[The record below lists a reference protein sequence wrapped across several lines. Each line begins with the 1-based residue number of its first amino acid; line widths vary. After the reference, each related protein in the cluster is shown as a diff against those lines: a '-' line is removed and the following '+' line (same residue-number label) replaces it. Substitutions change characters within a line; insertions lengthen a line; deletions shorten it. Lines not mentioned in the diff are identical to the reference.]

1 MYCIWLFWDVM
12 YKKVKSSRFTG
23 VSNKGCGGGSS
34 TIPPPLAHTP
44 FLNLSLFWQNVS
56 VKVPEPML
64 SVNLE
69 YFIIKNEIQNSL
81 NIQSRRNQIFIND
94 DSFERSYLRFAPT
107 IRITTQKQS
116 LSHSYLI
123 QTFVNEINIKFWN
136 DFRVIPPQIFR

>member
-12 YKKVKSSRFTG
+12 YKKVKSSRFKG
-23 VSNKGCGGGSS
+23 VSNKGW
-34 TIPPPLAHTP
+34 
-44 FLNLSLFWQNVS
+44 NLSLFWQNVS

>member
-12 YKKVKSSRFTG
+12 YKKVKSSRFKG
-23 VSNKGCGGGSS
+23 VSNKDW
-34 TIPPPLAHTP
+34 
-44 FLNLSLFWQNVS
+44 NLSLFWQNVS